1 MRYVHSEDEPSCDAG
16 MIGHTII
23 FVLVIPLVLY
33 LIFPIHACGQISTK
47 TGAVEGTVFV
57 TDSGGP
63 SMVPGA
69 KVVLKGSSA
78 LASEADA
85 EGKYSFRAVAPGAYT
100 IQADFPGMHAEQ
112 AVTVAPGADVKVALE
127 LKLVSVATSVTVNES
142 SSNETQISTATVTI
156 SEKTIADAP
165 NANERFESLLPLV
178 PGVVRGPDGR
188 INLKGARA
196 TQSGALVNSANVTDP
211 ATGGPAI
218 NLPIDVVSSVQV
230 ISNPYDPQYGKL
242 TGALSTVET
251 KTGNYEKYHFSIQN
265 IVPRWRDRA
274 GTIMGIGA
282 ATPRATFTGPILKD
296 RLALTQ
302 SFEYRFVRTPVNS
315 LPPLVRDT
323 KLEGFN
329 SYSQLDFT
337 RGAKET
343 ATITVAI
350 YPQKLDYFGLNTFT
364 PQPSTSDFR
373 QRGHEVY
380 AQDRYITGT
389 ESMLISQFSYKTYDT
404 DINPQSYDPFQLM
417 IDTTKGGF
425 FNQQSRRT
433 TRYDGQES
441 YQFAPRR
448 PIGAGTHQFRVGVDY
463 SHSSFEGMEEY
474 FPAQMIGSTGAV
486 IEQITFTAPTN
497 FNIGQNETAAYAFD
511 QWAPKSR
518 LSFGLGV
525 RLDSD
530 TVTSSTHV
538 APRGDALVTL
548 TGDGKTLLRGGG
560 GIFYDRV
567 PLMLPVFA
575 DLPGRTVSMYDS
587 TGQLS
592 SSTVFVNSIVGGLHN
607 PRSTSWNVE
616 LERQV
621 TSNFTVRAGFEER
634 HTARDFVVSPVAGA
648 ETGVISLSN
657 GGSNSYREFEVTG
670 RYQVPRATVNA
681 SYVRSR
687 AYGDLNDPFLF
698 IGNFPQ
704 TVIQPDAKARLLFD
718 APNRFLI
725 WPSISGPWKLTIL
738 PVYDVHTGF
747 PYSVEN
753 QYRQYIGPRDDQRY
767 PQFSSCDLQ
776 ITRAATVHIAGKRM
790 HLVVGGSVFNMFNH
804 DNPRDVQN
812 DLDSSTFGDFYN
824 PAWREYRGKLVFE
837 F

>member
-1 MRYVHSEDEPSCDAG
+1 MKKIERDA
-16 MIGHTII
+16 I
-23 FVLVIPLVLY
+23 FMLAILIVMFLLFPLR
-33 LIFPIHACGQISTK
+33 ACGQSSAKPGTI
-47 TGAVEGTVFV
+47 EGTVFV
-57 TDSGGP
+57 VDSGEP
-63 SMVPGA
+63 SLLPGA
-69 KVVLKGSSA
+69 KVVLKGSTNR
-78 LASEADA
+78 ETETDT
-85 EGKYSFRAVAPGAYT
+85 EGKYSFSAVDAGSYA
-100 IQADFPGMHAEQ
+100 IEASFPGMHAER
-112 AVTVAPGADVKVALE
+112 AVTVDTGANLNVGLE
-127 LKLVSVATSVTVNES
+127 LKLAAVATSVTVTGS
-142 SSNETQISTATVTI
+142 SSNEAEISTTAVTI

-218 NLPIDVVSSVQV
+218 NLPIDVVSSVEV

-251 KTGNYEKYHFSIQN
+251 KTGNYEKYHFTIQN
-265 IVPRWRDRA
+265 IVPRWRERA
-274 GTIMGIGA
+274 GTIMGLGA

-296 RLALTQ
+296 RLAFTQ
-302 SFEYRFVRTPVNS
+302 SFEYRFIRTPVNS

-343 ATITVAI
+343 ATITVAF
-350 YPQKLDYFGLNTFT
+350 YPQKLDYMGLNTFT

-373 QRGHEVY
+373 QRGHEIY
-380 AQDRYITGT
+380 AQDRYITGP

-404 DINPQSYDPFQLM
+404 DLTPQSYEPYELM
-417 IDTTKGGF
+417 IDTTQGGF

-441 YQFAPRR
+441 YQFARR
-448 PIGAGTHQFRVGVDY
+448 HLLGAGTHQFRVGVDY
-463 SHSSFEGMEEY
+463 THSSFSGMEEY
-474 FPAQMIGSTGAV
+474 FPVQLIGSTGAT
-486 IEQITFTAPTN
+486 IEQITFTAPTA
-497 FNIGQNETAAYAFD
+497 FHVGQNETASYVSD
-511 QWAPKSR
+511 HWAPVNR
-518 LSFGLGV
+518 VSFGFGV

-538 APRGDALVTL
+538 APRGDALITL
-548 TGDGKTLLRGGG
+548 TSDGKTLLRGGG

-567 PLMLPVFA
+567 PLMLPAFA

-587 TGQLS
+587 TGQVL
-592 SSTVFVNSIVGGLHN
+592 SSTVFVNAIVGGLHN

-621 TSNFTVRAGFEER
+621 TSNFTARVGYEER
-634 HTARDFVVSPVAGA
+634 HTARDFVVSPVAEG

-657 GGSNSYREFEVTG
+657 GGSDSYREFQVTG
-670 RYQVPRATVNA
+670 RYQIPRATVNA

-698 IGNFPQ
+698 IGNYPQ
-704 TVIQPDAKARLLFD
+704 AVIQPDAQARQLFD

-725 WPSISGPWKLTIL
+725 WPSIVGPWKLNIM
-738 PVYDVHTGF
+738 PVYDLHTGF

-753 QYRQYIGPRDDQRY
+753 QYRQYIGPRDDRRY
-767 PQFSSCDLQ
+767 PRFSSCDLQ
-776 ITRAATVHIAGKRM
+776 ITHGATLHPNGKRI
-790 HLVVGGSVFNMFNH
+790 HLVIGGSVFNVFNH

-812 DLDSSTFGDFYN
+812 DLDSATFGGFYN
-824 PAWREYRGKLVFE
+824 PAWREFRGKLVFE